1 MKLTILGTAGAY
13 PGPGEACSGYLLESG
28 DSRVLLDCGTGVLA
42 NLQKHISVRDL
53 THIVISH
60 LHADHFLDLI
70 PLRYA
75 LMLGFKGHR
84 ITLHLPPGG
93 AATLQSVVSFL
104 NDPAFFSSMF
114 DIEEYR
120 PGVMSV
126 AGFKIEF
133 APVPHYIPSFALAV
147 TGNRKFTFSADCGP
161 NDALVAL
168 AAGSDLLLAE
178 AALLKPEDDPG
189 PRGHLTMAEAAQ
201 IAARAGASRLLF
213 SHIYSE
219 RDYSSQLAAASLA
232 FAGPVE
238 VAELNRSYVF

>member
-13 PGPGEACSGYLLESG
+13 PGPGESCSGYLLESG
-28 DSRVLLDCGTGVLA
+28 DSRILLDCGTGVLA
-42 NLQKHISVRDL
+42 NLQKHISIRDL

-60 LHADHFLDLI
+60 IHADHFLDLI

-120 PGVMSV
+120 PGVMTVS
-126 AGFKIEF
+126 GLKIEV
-133 APVPHYIPSFALAV
+133 APVPHYVPSFALAV
-147 TGNRKFTFSADCGP
+147 TGDRKFAFSADCGP
-161 NDALVAL
+161 NDTLVKL
-168 AAGSDLLLAE
+168 ASGSDLLLTE
-178 AALLKPEDDPG
+178 AAILKPEDDPG
-189 PRGHLTMAEAAQ
+189 PRGHLTMVEAAQ
-201 IAARAGASRLLF
+201 VASRAGASRLLF

-219 RDYSSQLAAASLA
+219 RDYSSQLAAARKA

-238 VAELNRSYVF
+238 VAEVNRSYVF